1 MASYHICIYTYQ
13 PSTSDSQNTFEVKE
27 GVLNLNGST
36 LQKNASNRL
45 LDLQVLNGAESQSAT
60 LKIDDKKEVTAS
72 VETLDYRKELYKPGW
87 VRLKLQFT
95 MTATITVKEIKSR
108 FSSCVLDLEEVTQT
122 AQPFVVAKNYFI
134 FQVKPEFKS
143 VGEKTA
149 LHVTLTAYSPD
160 KFLTLDKYSRT
171 YTCKRFFQDQLAETL
186 KDYQAKNSFNCF
198 VNLTE
203 SAQGNLHHL
212 GVLVTKD
219 QTQVFKEYLLPYS
232 VQYNESFHDFLVR
245 IANRNGEFLYWE
257 QGILQV
263 GLPPL
268 SKTPV
273 QITTYESRSYDN
285 ELFDVDAN
293 TIPVHAL
300 ITSHET
306 MKGDDPTVMMDEDL
320 EFEQNSMLYN
330 SEVSNES
337 YWATL
342 HKDNYDTQ
350 ADIWAEDFPMP
361 FLLNT
366 ATGYL
371 NETSLMDIVLGLAE
385 EMATTAIKNALKASK
400 IKSKYEKLFQS
411 GQEDNYDPSKEY
423 YSQFSSYVKD
433 VKSVGKE
440 FYHTIH
446 LKESHMDQ
454 SKMQI
459 NCVGTFYQ
467 IRLGDCFY
475 VDDQTETFVPIVIE
489 GSVQMKAD
497 KTYTDQLSF
506 TAIPA
511 DSTDCYPIHSEQG
524 WIRTSGPQTAYVMKT
539 GDPFQL
545 GRIRIRYLWT
555 AAKDGSPWIRVSLP
569 KASSESGIFFLP
581 EEGDEILV
589 NYENGN
595 VERPYMVGGLHNSRT
610 APNDG
615 GTNQTITSVNGHQ
628 IAFKDGSGSDFL
640 AGALPAFSTFSKFIP
655 GFKDATKFGT
665 EGDAAKLGG
674 GITLCDPWGFYSISM
689 STSKRSIAIDCP
701 LGKVGIN
708 AFTGI
713 SISAPNGN
721 VKIEGKN
728 VTISAGNKL
737 TIQSGN
743 NIQDLEKKKGFL
755 SMVGEALLDKG
766 KDMLKSYLCDLSLI
780 RTILEVFLK
789 PIDGTMRIGSKR
801 YLCMQAGAGE
811 AKILNKQ
818 YLKSI
823 SSAQIREMMK
833 PGGYQNGALLVRNID
848 SFICTLVSTMTEKYN
863 NALRQV
869 AAYKA
874 VQQKLTDAN
883 FAPDTWKKDVK
894 DMLIQAQKDTPQVP
908 ELELDYYKN
917 LAPQTTP
924 LVELEDLNKAREAFL
939 KAAQAAVVNNTVE
952 NLQEE
957 CVVDDEY
964 YGLMEECDSFKNCLK
979 AIDLFEVPIDDLV
992 KKACDWKLNP
1002 LALLKIRRETMDAVL
1017 PAILEKVKMKRTET
1031 IQGKN
1036 FQSDWETMVN
1046 DIQYEDAAWAEMRG
1060 EPSQLGAFLA
1070 EVTGFKGFADQY
1082 AWDQADRGE
1091 ILFSNDEQ
1099 TLHYNGQNV
1108 EPFSKERPMPLDE
1121 IKQALKNITI

>member
-1 MASYHICIYTYQ
+1 MANYHIRIYTYQ
-13 PSTSDSQNTFEVKE
+13 PTTNDSSDTFVVNE
-27 GVLNLNGST
+27 GVLNLNGSK
-36 LQKNASNRL
+36 LKKDVSNRF
-45 LDLQVLNGAESQSAT
+45 LDLQVLNGKSSQSSK
-60 LKIDDKKEVTAS
+60 LKIDKKEITVS
-72 VETLDYRKELYKPGW
+72 VATLDYRKELYKPGW

-95 MTATITVKEIKSR
+95 TTETITVKEIKSL
-108 FSSCVLDLEEVTQT
+108 FSSCVLDLEEETQT
-122 AQPFVVAKNYFI
+122 AQPFMVAKNYFI

-143 VGEKTA
+143 VEGKTT
-149 LHVTLTAYSPD
+149 LYVTLMAYSPD

-171 YTCKRFFQDQLAETL
+171 YTCKRFFEEQLAETL
-186 KDYQAKNSFNCF
+186 NDYQAKNSFNCF
-198 VNLTE
+198 INLTE
-203 SAQGNLHHL
+203 SAQRNLHHL
-212 GVLVTKD
+212 GVTVTKD
-219 QTQVFKEYLLPYS
+219 QTQVFKEYILPYS
-232 VQYNESFHDFLVR
+232 VQYNESFHNFLVR

-257 QGILQV
+257 NGILRV
-263 GLPPL
+263 GLPSL
-268 SKTPV
+268 SKKPV
-273 QITTYESRSYDN
+273 QITKYESRSYEND
-285 ELFDVDAN
+285 LFDVDAN
-293 TIPVHAL
+293 TKPVHAL
-300 ITSHET
+300 ITSHQTQKE
-306 MKGDDPTVMMDEDL
+306 DDPTVEMDKDL
-320 EFEQNSMLYN
+320 EFGENAMLYN

-350 ADIWAEDFPMP
+350 ADLWAEDFPMP
-361 FLLNT
+361 FLLYT

-371 NETSLMDIVLGLAE
+371 NETCLMDIVLGLAE
-385 EMATTAIKNALKASK
+385 EMATTAIENALKASK
-400 IKSKYEKLFQS
+400 IKSKYEKLFNS
-411 GQEDNYDPSKEY
+411 GQEDNYDPTKEY

-446 LKESHMDQ
+446 LKENHMDQ

-459 NCVGTFYQ
+459 SCVGTFYQ
-467 IRLGDCFY
+467 IRLGDSFY
-475 VDDQTETFVPIVIE
+475 VDDKTETFVPIVIE
-489 GSVQMKAD
+489 GSVKMKDD
-497 KTYTDQLSF
+497 KTYTDQLSY
-506 TAIPA
+506 TAIPVNN
-511 DSTDCYPIHSEQG
+511 SDCYPIHSEQG

-628 IAFKDGSGSDFL
+628 IAFKDGSASDFL
-640 AGALPAFSTFSKFIP
+640 AGVSPAFSTFSKFIP
-655 GFKDATKFGT
+655 GFKDATKFGS
-665 EGDAAKLGG
+665 EGDGAKLSG

-689 STSKRSIAIDCP
+689 STNKRAIAIDCP

-801 YLCMQAGAGE
+801 YLCIQAGAGE

-823 SSAQIREMMK
+823 SSAQIRAMMK

-863 NALRQV
+863 TALRQM

-874 VQQKLTDAN
+874 VQQKLTDTN
-883 FAPDTWKKDVK
+883 FPKGDWKADLNS
-894 DMLIQAQKDTPQVP
+894 MLAQAKKEEP
-908 ELELDYYKN
+908 ELPELDLKYYKN
-917 LAPQTTP
+917 LGTNQP
-924 LVELEDLNKAREAFL
+924 LVPLKDLNKTREAFL
-939 KAAQAAVVNNTVE
+939 EAAQAAVVENTVKK
-952 NLQEE
+952 LQEE

-964 YGLMEECDSFKNCLK
+964 YELMEGCDSYKNCLK
-979 AIDLFEVPIDDLV
+979 AIDLLQVPIDDLI
-992 KKACDWKLNP
+992 KKAGDWKLNP

-1017 PAILEKVKMKRTET
+1017 PAILEKVKMERTKT

-1036 FQSDWETMVN
+1036 FQSDWEAMVK
-1046 DIQYEDAAWAEMRG
+1046 DIQYKDAAWAEMRG
-1060 EPSQLGAFLA
+1060 EPSKLGAFLA

-1099 TLHYNGQNV
+1099 TLHYNGQNI

-1121 IKQALKNITI
+1121 IKQALRDITI